1 MVIGMKTGY
10 GIAGND
16 RNTVGL
22 SYRPF
27 LNWAGKSSN
36 FPDLLYCSSGL
47 YRSVYLIWAG
57 AAIFFLLIQ
66 RVFKY
71 LNDLNL

>member
-36 FPDLLYCSSGL
+36 FSDLLYCSSGL
-47 YRSVYLIWAG
+47 YRSVYLI
-57 AAIFFLLIQ
+57 
-66 RVFKY
+66 
-71 LNDLNL
+71 